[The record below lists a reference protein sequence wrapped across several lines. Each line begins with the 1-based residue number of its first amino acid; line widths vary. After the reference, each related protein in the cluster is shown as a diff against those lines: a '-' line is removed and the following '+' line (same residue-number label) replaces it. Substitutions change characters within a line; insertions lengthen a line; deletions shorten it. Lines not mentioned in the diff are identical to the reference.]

1 MYVLKDIEMTLE
13 EGKIYGLL
21 GENGVG
27 KTTLL
32 TLLCGLKKPNSLG
45 IYDLAGNAE
54 EWTGEWYISLD
65 YMSDAEETDP
75 WGPKTYRNIEE
86 RYVIVRGGCWDSY
99 SSTCMITQWRIAGAH
114 VKTDM
119 SMGGG
124 EIWWDQLGFRVARS
138 LKD

>member
-1 MYVLKDIEMTLE
+1 MTEINPDDLNDVAWWE
-13 EGKIYGLL
+13 ENSAPSPMLPMQIH
-21 GENGVG
+21 VV
-27 KTTLL
+27 
-32 TLLCGLKKPNSLG
+32 GLKKPNSLG